1 MELSIYEAKSN
12 LSKVIQSLLDE
23 KEDVVII
30 TKNGKPVVQMTLIN
44 KRNNK
49 RIGAAEKEMKEFD
62 ISVED
67 LNSIPI
73 DLDFGL

>member
-23 KEDVVII
+23 KEDIVII